1 MTEINRCYEILG
13 VGFGVSSEELK
24 RAYRRLVKAW
34 HPDRFTHDPRL
45 QQRAENKLKEINVAY
60 ERVQSSWHS
69 TYSEATQ
76 EDHRQWQEPEYEH
89 SGSFEEE
96 TTKTNTAAAEESKH
110 GPWIFLGILA
120 FLSPLFAFLLVA
132 LLHDTGNSVDI
143 RSVIP
148 ALVLIYWIYSRSQR
162 DKKHL

>member
-1 MTEINRCYEILG
+1 MTDIQRCYEILG
-13 VGFGVSSEELK
+13 VESGVSLEELK

-110 GPWIFLGILA
+110 GPWIFLGVLA
-120 FLSPLFAFLLVA
+120 FLSRLFAFLLVA
-132 LLHDTGNSVDI
+132 SLHDLGNWVEP
-143 RSVIP
+143 RSVIS
-148 ALVLIYWIYSRSQR
+148 ALSLISLIYAMSQR
-162 DKKHL
+162 TKRHR